1 MTDPLGGK
9 IALPRWRMGR
19 DALAVET
26 TSASDNVTWPG
37 RRVLALAAVILFAGF
52 AVAVLRP
59 VPPAVVTEAVMR

>member
-1 MTDPLGGK
+1 
-9 IALPRWRMGR
+9 MGR

-59 VPPAVVTEAVMR
+59 VPPAVETEAVMR